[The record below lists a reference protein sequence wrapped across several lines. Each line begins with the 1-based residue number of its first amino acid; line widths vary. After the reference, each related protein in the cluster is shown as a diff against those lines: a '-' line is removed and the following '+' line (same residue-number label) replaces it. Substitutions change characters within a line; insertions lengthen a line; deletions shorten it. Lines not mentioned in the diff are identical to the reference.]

1 MFKPNFPDTLNPI
14 RDCDC
19 EIEATDHFLIHCPQF
34 STEQR
39 TLFNQIKSIN
49 TFMLNQSDSNS
60 TRTLFLEILITI
72 QQSAD

>member
-14 RDCDC
+14 CDCDC
-19 EIEATDHFLIHCPQF
+19 EIEATDHFLIRRPQF
-34 STEQR
+34 STKQK